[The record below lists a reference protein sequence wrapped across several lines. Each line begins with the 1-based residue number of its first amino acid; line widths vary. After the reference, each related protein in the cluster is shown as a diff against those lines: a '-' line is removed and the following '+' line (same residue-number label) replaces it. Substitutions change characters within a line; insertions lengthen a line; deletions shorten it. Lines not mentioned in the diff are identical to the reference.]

1 MAQLKLKNPNP
12 MVPWEK
18 FEAKFGIRP
27 AGCVT
32 FWLVGDEVTGLVL
45 QESCVQPEVISSI
58 WWWVGRRVGVGV
70 GGEGVL
76 IPTEELKDVVTYI
89 PSGGTSTLPH
99 VVLLSLDCF
108 PFISS
113 FPHFSD

>member
-1 MAQLKLKNPNP
+1 MFSLKLYPP
-12 MVPWEK
+12 SGGGW
-18 FEAKFGIRP
+18 
-27 AGCVT
+27 AGGQG
-32 FWLVGDEVTGLVL
+32 WGG
-45 QESCVQPEVISSI
+45 
-58 WWWVGRRVGVGV
+58 

-108 PFISS
+108 PFISA